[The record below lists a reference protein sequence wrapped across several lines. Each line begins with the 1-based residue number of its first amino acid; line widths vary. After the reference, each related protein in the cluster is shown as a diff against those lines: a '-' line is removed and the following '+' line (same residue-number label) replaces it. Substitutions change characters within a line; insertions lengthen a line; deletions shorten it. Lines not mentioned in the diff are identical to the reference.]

1 MINNFFKNKSIN
13 KLRYTVK
20 WGGYDNT
27 RIPKM
32 IGNTTQNGNGPVQNG
47 NGYTS
52 NGNQNIPSNGNG
64 QTDPVNGNGGG
75 YTSTGQTL
83 SGVQP
88 LTVNFS
94 NSSTGDNLSWLW
106 NFGDGTTS
114 SQQSPTHTYQ
124 TVGMYTVALTTTNNY
139 GSDTKTGTITVQSQG
154 GGNEQ
159 DDTNGPV
166 F

>member
-32 IGNTTQNGNGPVQNG
+32 IGNVTQNG

-52 NGNQNIPSNGNG
+52 NGNQSGIPS
-64 QTDPVNGNGGG
+64 NGGG

-94 NSSTGDNLSWLW
+94 NTSTGDNLSWLW

-114 SQQSPTHTYQ
+114 TQQSPTHTYQ
-124 TVGMYTVALTTTNNY
+124 AVGNYTVALTTTNNY
-139 GSDTKTGTITVQSQG
+139 GSDTKTGIITVQSQT
-154 GGNEQ
+154 GGNDQ
-159 DDTNGPV
+159 DGGFGDQDFGDGTL

>member
-32 IGNTTQNGNGPVQNG
+32 IGNVTQNGND
-47 NGYTS
+47 
-52 NGNQNIPSNGNG
+52 NG
-64 QTDPVNGNGGG
+64 QTSTVNGNGGG

-94 NSSTGDNLSWLW
+94 NTSTGDNLSWLW

-114 SQQSPTHTYQ
+114 TQQSPTHTYQ
-124 TVGMYTVALTTTNNY
+124 AVGNYTVALTTTNNY
-139 GSDTKTGTITVQSQG
+139 GSDTKTGIITVQSQT
-154 GGNEQ
+154 GGNDQ
-159 DDTNGPV
+159 DAGFGDQDFGDGTL

>member
-88 LTVNFS
+88 LTVSFS

-106 NFGDGTTS
+106 NFGDGSTS

-124 TVGMYTVALTTTNNY
+124 AVGNYTVALTTTNNY

>member
-32 IGNTTQNGNGPVQNG
+32 IGNVTQNGND
-47 NGYTS
+47 
-52 NGNQNIPSNGNG
+52 NG
-64 QTDPVNGNGGG
+64 QTSPVNGNGGG

-114 SQQSPTHTYQ
+114 TQQSPTHTYQ
-124 TVGMYTVALTTTNNY
+124 AVGNYTVALTTTNNY
-139 GSDTKTGTITVQSQG
+139 GSDTKTGTITVQSQT
-154 GGNEQ
+154 GGNNQ
-159 DDTNGPV
+159 DGTEGPV

>member
-32 IGNTTQNGNGPVQNG
+32 IGNVTQNG

-52 NGNQNIPSNGNG
+52 LTSNGNQSGIPS
-64 QTDPVNGNGGG
+64 NGGG

-94 NSSTGDNLSWLW
+94 NTSTGDNLSWLW

-114 SQQSPTHTYQ
+114 TQQSPTHTYQ
-124 TVGMYTVALTTTNNY
+124 AVGNYTVALTTTNNY
-139 GSDTKTGTITVQSQG
+139 GSDTKTGIITVQSQT
-154 GGNEQ
+154 GGNDQ
-159 DDTNGPV
+159 DAGFGDQDFGDGTL